1 MSAKGELSELVSIVV
16 PVYNRAHL
24 VERTL
29 DSIYAQTYRPINLI
43 IVDNNSKDNSLEV
56 VSKWKD
62 SHESDDFQIK
72 IYSEAIPGAAV
83 ARQKGLDHVE
93 TDKVLFFD
101 SDDVMLPTL
110 LKKAMTECDNHPDIN
125 IVTWPVTIIY
135 PSGKKNFKKTV
146 GKNMIRDHFVSSVFR
161 TQGYM
166 AKTNFI
172 RKIGGWNKDMM
183 VWDDYELGVRICL
196 NNPQIKTISS
206 TLVNMYHHSDS
217 ITGDNF
223 FSKIGEWENVLDY
236 CKEDIKASNHPQKNE
251 MLRWIIYRKVIL
263 AADYYKEGHPTASL
277 NLLRETLKKQELSLT
292 DRILLKFIYHFTKL
306 GGRGAYYFW
315 H

>member
-1 MSAKGELSELVSIVV
+1 MPAKIEHSEFVSVVV

-56 VSKWKD
+56 VSKWKS
-62 SHESDDFQIK
+62 SHEAADFK
-72 IYSEAIPGAAV
+72 IDILTEIFPGAAA
-83 ARQKGLDHVE
+83 ARQKGLDHVV

-101 SDDVMLPTL
+101 SDDVMLPSL
-110 LKKAMTECDNHPDIN
+110 LEKAMFAFKSNPNSD

-135 PSGKKNFKKTV
+135 PSGKKSWKKTV
-146 GKNMIRDHFVSSVFR
+146 GKNMIQDHFVSAVFR

-166 AKTNFI
+166 AKSKFI
-172 RKIGGWNKDMM
+172 QEIGGWDKYMM
-183 VWDDYELGVRICL
+183 VWNDYELGIRICL

-206 TLVNMYHHSDS
+206 TLVNVYHHSDS